1 MSPEV
6 LGEVYLHLEA
16 LPALSAGMGLLPS
29 LRITLCAVL
38 SLFSPIGLLSTSDG
52 FLVMHLSSLVIITF
66 LTAFSLYL
74 LLVGFLVG
82 CQDAL
87 VLKTVP
93 TNHASVRL
101 LPSVAEK
108 ILYLQELQRH
118 HGWLFHHL
126 VLQRWELGWCSLGEA
141 SLGVPLA
148 IATSFPCL
156 PGLLGRS
163 DHGKVAALV

>member
-1 MSPEV
+1 
-6 LGEVYLHLEA
+6 
-16 LPALSAGMGLLPS
+16 MGLFPS
-29 LRITLCAVL
+29 LRITLCVVL
-38 SLFSPIGLLSTSDG
+38 AMVSPIGLLSSSDG
-52 FLVMHLSSLVIITF
+52 FLVMQLSSLVNITF

-74 LLVGFLVG
+74 LLKGCLVG

-93 TNHASVRL
+93 TNHASVQL
-101 LPSVAEK
+101 LLSVAEK
-108 ILYLQELQRH
+108 ILCLQELQRH

-126 VLQRWELGWCSLGEA
+126 VLQRWGLGWCSLGEA
-141 SLGVPLA
+141 SLGVLLA

-156 PGLLGRS
+156 PGLLGGS